1 MHRMIRFLRTLGLRI
16 WDLCVSFG
24 SPPYAYDPAGDFTT
38 RDIYPRTY
46 SLRKAIVL
54 AERFA
59 VVPRTGKFKKRGN
72 RTFRNVFIN
81 GEPYTI
87 GYVGSRPDYPD
98 EITDRLFK

>member
-1 MHRMIRFLRTLGLRI
+1 MSTFLRTLALRI

-24 SPPYAYDPAGDFTT
+24 APPYAYDPAGDYTT

-46 SLRKAIVL
+46 SLRKAIAL

-59 VVPRTGKFKKRGN
+59 VSSRGPKFNKRGN
-72 RTFRNVFIN
+72 KTFRNIFVN

-87 GYVGSRPDYPD
+87 CYVGRRADYPD
-98 EITDRLFK
+98 AIVDRLFK